1 MDINA
6 AINQLGLNANTY
18 KLTQSV
24 PPHTITEWSGPDAQP
39 TDAELEAAWVLC
51 QAQEYKAKRAPEY
64 PSVADLAD
72 GLYWASKG
80 NSAKLNEYYAACDAV
95 KAKYPKTGGAA

>member
-6 AINQLGLNANTY
+6 AIDQLGLNANTY

-24 PPHTITEWSGPDAQP
+24 PPHTIVEWSGPNPQP
-39 TDAELEAAWVLC
+39 TQAELEAAWVLC
-51 QAQEYKAKRAPEY
+51 QANAYQDQRAPEY
-64 PSVADLAD
+64 PPAADLAD

-80 NSAKLNEYYAACDAV
+80 DSSKLDAYYAACEAV
-95 KAKYPKTGGAA
+95 KAKYPKESS

>member
-18 KLTQSV
+18 RLTQSV
-24 PPHTITEWSGPDAQP
+24 PPHTIVQWNGPDAQP

-51 QAQEYKAKRAPEY
+51 QAQEYKAKRASEY
-64 PSVADLAD
+64 PPAADLAD

-80 NSAKLNEYYAACDAV
+80 DNTKLTEYYEACEAI
-95 KAKYPKTGGAA
+95 KTKYPKGGAS

>member
-6 AINQLGLNANTY
+6 AIEQLGLGANSY
-18 KLTQSV
+18 KLTQST

-51 QAQEYKAKRAPEY
+51 QAQEYKDKRAAEY
-64 PSVADLAD
+64 PSASDLAD

-80 NSAKLNEYYAACDAV
+80 DNTKLTEYYEACEAV
-95 KAKYPKTGGAA
+95 KTKYPKGGAE

>member
-18 KLTQSV
+18 RLTQSV
-24 PPHTITEWSGPDAQP
+24 PPHTIVQWNGPDDQP

-64 PSVADLAD
+64 PPAADLAD

-80 NSAKLNEYYAACDAV
+80 DNTKLTEYYEACEAI
-95 KAKYPKTGGAA
+95 KTKYPKGVE

>member
-6 AINQLGLNANTY
+6 AIDQLGLNANTY
-18 KLTQSV
+18 RLTQSV
-24 PPHTITEWSGPDAQP
+24 PPHSIVEWNGPDAQP

-51 QAQEYKAKRAPEY
+51 QEQEYKYKRASEY
-64 PSVADLAD
+64 PPAADLAD

-80 NSAKLNEYYAACDAV
+80 DDIKLTEYYAACEAV
-95 KAKYPKTGGAA
+95 KIKYPKGGAE